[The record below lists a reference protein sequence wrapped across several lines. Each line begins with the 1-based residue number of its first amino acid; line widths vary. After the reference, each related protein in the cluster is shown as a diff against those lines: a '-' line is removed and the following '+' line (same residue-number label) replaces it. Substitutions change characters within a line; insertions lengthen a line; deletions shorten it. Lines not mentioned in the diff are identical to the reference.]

1 MNWYIAEFHIT
12 VVSLF
17 IRCSSCKLFFVCV
30 LVGCFM
36 TFAMYVG
43 VCMLLYVCIFVGCSM
58 TFAMYVGVCMLLY
71 FRVSFVSTVWFGLFV
86 MRVEHALSLKWG
98 ISTYC
103 IILIEYLKVGKDLQA
118 TVSY

>member
-71 FRVSFVSTVWFGLFV
+71 FCP
-86 MRVEHALSLKWG
+86 ALPSLVIFSYRG
-98 ISTYC
+98 GVAFLSG
-103 IILIEYLKVGKDLQA
+103 VGAGQR
-118 TVSY
+118 